1 MRSLFLI
8 GWLMIPVAFG
18 AWHYGPGHEQL
29 LFDDID
35 HLLRKADS
43 LVEAGKY
50 DAATKLYTNAL
61 AQLPADQTD
70 EIRRIRVERAKA
82 RLQAQQL
89 PAAHDDMVS
98 LVQEMTSDANAD
110 PAVLA
115 DARSVLANSKYYL
128 TWLLRLEGATREEW
142 EPEIEVSRQ
151 TYRLLAEQATANGD
165 ETAAEKHRQDLE
177 SAIRLARMEPGELQ
191 GQPLPKQCKGCCS
204 GDCKGKKPGK
214 KPGRNKKPGDKD
226 ARGASSGP
234 PPDDGG
240 H

>member
-18 AWHYGPGHEQL
+18 AWHYGPGQDQL
-29 LFDDID
+29 LFDDVG

-43 LVEAGKY
+43 LVEAGKH
-50 DAATKLYTNAL
+50 DTAAKLYTDAL
-61 AQLPADQTD
+61 ALLPADRTD

-82 RLQAQQL
+82 QLQAQQL

-98 LVQEMTSDANAD
+98 LVQEMTSDADAD
-110 PAVLA
+110 PEVLA

-151 TYRLLAEQATANGD
+151 TYRLLAEQATATGD

-214 KPGRNKKPGDKD
+214 KPGKNKKPGDKD